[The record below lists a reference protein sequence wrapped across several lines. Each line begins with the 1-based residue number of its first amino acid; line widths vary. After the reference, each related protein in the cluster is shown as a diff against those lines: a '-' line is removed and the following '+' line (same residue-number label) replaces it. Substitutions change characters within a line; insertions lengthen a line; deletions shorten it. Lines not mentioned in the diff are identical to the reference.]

1 MISDVLSDAID
12 AIHKYQQMMPDVYG
26 ELGDE
31 IAIVTTVMDALRMYF
46 DAAPSMHEE
55 HGTFTEALRRT
66 VAKVDV
72 RDVRAARDRFLQL
85 VRELRTGDPASEE
98 SKPEGW
104 VPLGFVTIDT
114 ARMLLIDPI
123 HAEERYHDA
132 DVGQLPI
139 PGGDY
144 SAVQVSTGI
153 GDGRYLVEGRLV
165 DGVFGRLVDGVFGR
179 RLGEIR
185 VRFLDEDGNWLGA
198 DGPSTESEA

>member
-12 AIHKYQQMMPDVYG
+12 EIHEYQQTMPDVYG
-26 ELGDE
+26 DFADE
-31 IAIVTTVMDALRMYF
+31 IAVVTTVMDALRMYF

-66 VAKVDV
+66 VAEVDV

-85 VRELRTGDPASEE
+85 VRELRSGDPASEA
-98 SKPEGW
+98 STPEGW
-104 VPLGFVTIDT
+104 LPLGFVTVDT
-114 ARMLLIDPI
+114 ARMLLVDPV
-123 HAEERYHDA
+123 HSHERFHDA
-132 DVGQLPI
+132 DVGQLAI

-153 GDGRYLVEGRLV
+153 GDGRYRVE
-165 DGVFGRLVDGVFGR
+165 GRLVDGVFGR

-185 VRFLDEDGNWLGA
+185 VRFLDEHGNWLGA
-198 DGPSTESEA
+198 DQPSSESEA